1 MLAECC
7 CSGCIDMLGAGGPRC
22 CPTVLDRRSGRLDA
36 EQPESSK
43 PGLDP
48 SGESDRCPHN
58 AANTTSRRGLFTP
71 VLSSFLAALTA
82 DSRSCSWG
90 RYPRQMPTACW
101 TPSPAR
107 PAGGPG
113 RRCSPRRRATPWP

>member
-36 EQPESSK
+36 EHPESSK

-48 SGESDRCPHN
+48 RATVPHN

-71 VLSSFLAALTA
+71 VLSSFLA
-82 DSRSCSWG
+82 G
-90 RYPRQMPTACW
+90 
-101 TPSPAR
+101 
-107 PAGGPG
+107 
-113 RRCSPRRRATPWP
+113 